1 MIITNIFKCG
11 KNKFFRSVLYILM
24 FTFTFTT
31 CACYT
36 TYDGKLSPQQLHSR
50 SNFVFIEAI
59 MKDGLVINLRDKD
72 ARYESIYDA
81 IVYTSYND
89 DTSWVNPKVYNRT
102 STVNTIKIK
111 DVKALIVE
119 KEEQNTGL
127 TILAVLGIV
136 AGLILIAG
144 IIIAASKESCPFIY
158 SFNGDKYIFDA
169 EPYGGAIAEGLKR
182 TDYSRLEDL
191 KDVNGKYKLL
201 MRNEADE
208 TQHTDEIKLLV
219 IEHPEGTEIAPDVSG
234 KFSVFEK
241 AILPLSVTDEN
252 GKDISI
258 FFNKKDNVQWQTD
271 MPDQTGFDARK
282 LRHELIL
289 KFPKPKDAKKVKL
302 LVNAGT
308 ALWGGYM
315 IKSMLNMRG
324 NKVDEWYADIN
335 NKGPELIRL
344 YNFMEREELYSLKVN
359 VSENDKWMNRGL
371 ISAAGPFLDEDRIIE
386 LNIENVIGDTLIVK
400 LNPPYGYW
408 KFDYAGLIF
417 ESNAAAKISEIH
429 LSYAMN
435 EKGQDLRDSMFAVDG
450 RYYSMPDSISTANL
464 EFKVPPMNVNLNR
477 SLYLK
482 TTGYYDI
489 HLKKNK
495 PQQTELIE
503 KIFETPGFIL
513 EISMNEYIEKIKSLS
528 ANNK

>member
-11 KNKFFRSVLYILM
+11 HNKFFRSVIYILM

-36 TYDGKLSPQQLHSR
+36 TYDGKIRPEQLYSR
-50 SNFVFIEAI
+50 SNFTFIEAI

-72 ARYESIYDA
+72 ARYESVYDA
-81 IVYTSYND
+81 IVYSSFEY
-89 DTSWVNPKVYNRT
+89 DTSWVNKNIYNRT
-102 STVNTIKIK
+102 STVNTIQLK

-119 KEEQNTGL
+119 KEEQSAPL

-144 IIIAASKESCPFIY
+144 IIIAATKESCPFIY
-158 SFNGDKYIFDA
+158 SFNGEKYVFDA
-169 EPYGGAIAEGLKR
+169 EPYGGAIAEGLKK

-208 TQHTDEIKLLV
+208 TQHTDEIKLLA
-219 IEHPEGTEIAPDVSG
+219 IEHPIGTEIAPDVRG
-234 KFSVFEK
+234 KFTVFEK
-241 AILPLSVTDEN
+241 ALPPLSVTDEN

-271 MPDQTGFDARK
+271 LPDQTGFDAGK
-282 LRHELIL
+282 LRHELIFR
-289 KFPKPKDAKKVKL
+289 FPKPKDAKKVKL

-315 IKSMLNMRG
+315 IKSMLKMRG

-335 NKGPELIRL
+335 NKGPELMRL
-344 YNFMEREELYSLKVN
+344 YQFMEREELYSLKVN
-359 VSENDKWMNRGL
+359 VQENDGWKTKGI
-371 ISAAGPFLDEDRIIE
+371 ISACGPYIDEDRIVE
-386 LNIENVIGDTLIVK
+386 LNIENVTGDTLTVK

-408 KFDYAGLIF
+408 KFDFTGIIY
-417 ESNAAAKISEIH
+417 ESNASAKISEIH
-429 LSYAMN
+429 LSYAKN
-435 EKGQDLRDSMFAVDG
+435 EKGQDLRDSMNSIDG
-450 RYYSMPDSISTANL
+450 KYYSMPDTTSTANL
-464 EFKVPPMNVNLNR
+464 EFEVPAGSDKTNM
-477 SLYLK
+477 SLFLK

-489 HLKKNK
+489 HLKKDR
-495 PQQTELIE
+495 PEQSALIE
-503 KIFETPGFIL
+503 KIYNTPGLIL
-513 EISMNEYIEKIKSLS
+513 EITMNEYIEKIKSLS
-528 ANNK
+528 SNNK

>member
-11 KNKFFRSVLYILM
+11 NNKFFRSVLYILM

-36 TYDGKLSPQQLHSR
+36 TYDGKIRPEQLHSR
-50 SNFVFIEAI
+50 SNFTFIEAI
-59 MKDGLVINLRDKD
+59 MKDGLVINLRDRD
-72 ARYESIYDA
+72 ARYESVYDA
-81 IVYTSYND
+81 IVYSSFEY
-89 DTSWVNPKVYNRT
+89 DTSWVNKNVYNRT
-102 STVNTIKIK
+102 STVNTIQIK

-119 KEEQNTGL
+119 KEEQSAPL

-144 IIIAASKESCPFIY
+144 IIIAATKESCPFIY

-169 EPYGGAIAEGLKR
+169 EPYGGAIAEGLKK

-191 KDVNGKYKLL
+191 KDVHGKYKLL

-219 IEHPEGTEIAPDVSG
+219 IGHPIGTEIAPDVSG
-234 KFSVFEK
+234 KFTVFEK
-241 AILPLSVTDEN
+241 AIPPFSVTDEN

-258 FFNKKDNVQWQTD
+258 FFNKKDKVQWQTD
-271 MPDQTGFDARK
+271 LPDQTRFDAGK
-282 LRHELIL
+282 LRHELIIR
-289 KFPKPKDAKKVKL
+289 FPKPKDAKKVKL

-315 IKSMLNMRG
+315 IKSMLKMRG

-344 YNFMEREELYSLKVN
+344 YQFMEREELYSLKVN
-359 VSENDKWMNRGL
+359 VQEKDGWKTKGI
-371 ISAAGPFLDEDRIIE
+371 ISACGPYIDEDRIVE
-386 LNIENVIGDTLIVK
+386 LNIENVTGDTLTIQ
-400 LNPPYGYW
+400 LDPPYGYW
-408 KFDYAGLIF
+408 KFDYAGVIY
-417 ESNAAAKISEIH
+417 ESGTDANITEIP
-429 LSYAMN
+429 LSYAKN
-435 EKGQDLRDSMFAVDG
+435 ESGIDLRDSLLKTDG
-450 RYYSMPDSISTANL
+450 SYYSMPDSTSTANL
-464 EFKVPPMNVNLNR
+464 EFDVPDFAANSNH

-482 TTGYYDI
+482 TSGYYDI
-489 HLKKNK
+489 HLKKDK
-495 PQQTELIE
+495 PEQTELIE
-503 KIFETPGFIL
+503 KIFNTPGLIL
-513 EISMNEYIEKIKSLS
+513 EITMKEYIEKIKSLS
-528 ANNK
+528 AINK

>member
-11 KNKFFRSVLYILM
+11 HNKFFRTVINILM

-36 TYDGKLSPQQLHSR
+36 TYDGKIRPEQLHSK
-50 SNFVFIEAI
+50 SKFTFIEAI
-59 MKDGLVINLRDKD
+59 MKDGLVINLRDKE
-72 ARYESIYDA
+72 ARYESVYDA
-81 IVYTSYND
+81 IVYTSFEN
-89 DTSWVNPKVYNRT
+89 DTSWVNKNVYNRI
-102 STVNTIKIK
+102 STVNTIKLK
-111 DVKALIVE
+111 DVRAIIVE
-119 KEEQNTGL
+119 KEEQNTAL

-136 AGLILIAG
+136 AGLIIIAG

-158 SFNGDKYIFDA
+158 SFNGKKYIFDA
-169 EPYGGAIAEGLKR
+169 EPYGGAIAEGLKK

-208 TQHTDEIKLLV
+208 TQHTDEIKLLA
-219 IEHPEGTEIAPDVSG
+219 IEHPIGTEVAPDVSG
-234 KFSVFEK
+234 KFTVFEK
-241 AILPLSVTDEN
+241 AIQPLSVTDEN

-271 MPDQTGFDARK
+271 MPDRSGFDAK
-282 LRHELIL
+282 NLRHELIF
-289 KFPKPKDAKKVKL
+289 KFQKPKDAKKVKL

-324 NKVDEWYADIN
+324 NKVDRWYADIN
-335 NKGPELIRL
+335 NKGPELTRL

-359 VSENDKWMNRGL
+359 VFENDKWINRGI
-371 ISAAGPFLDEDRIIE
+371 ISAAGPFIDEDRTVE
-386 LNIENVIGDTLIVK
+386 LNTENVTGDTLYIK
-400 LNPPYGYW
+400 LCPPYGYW
-408 KFDYAGLIF
+408 KFDYAGLIL
-417 ESNAAAKISEIH
+417 ESDNDANIKEFP
-429 LSYAMN
+429 LSYAMD
-435 EKGQDLRDSMFAVDG
+435 EKGQDLCDSMFSIDG
-450 RYYSMPDSISTANL
+450 RYYSMPDSTSTAKL
-464 EFKVPPMNVNLNR
+464 EFEVPPKTDKLNR

-489 HLKKNK
+489 HLKKDI
-495 PQQTELIE
+495 PEQTELIE
-503 KIFETPGFIL
+503 KIFETPGLIL
-513 EISMNEYIEKIKSLS
+513 EITMNEYIEKIKSLS